1 MMRQEPDIFRALG
14 APEFM
19 VILFTVVFALA
30 IVIAINVVICLLLQ
44 NCYKRIPSQFRKQ
57 EPGLVWLL
65 LIPCFS
71 LVWNFFVFPR
81 LSQSF
86 KAYFDSIGR
95 TDVGDCAGGVGLA
108 YAICCAVSII
118 PYLGCLTGIASLVLL
133 IIYLVQTND
142 LKNQIP
148 VV

>member
-1 MMRQEPDIFRALG
+1 MRSESDVIAALG
-14 APEFM
+14 VLGIVVVALLL
-19 VILFTVVFALA
+19 ILVV
-30 IVIAINVVICLLLQ
+30 NVVICLLLQ
-44 NCYKRIPSQFRKQ
+44 NCYKRIPPQFRKL
-57 EPGLVWLL
+57 EPSLVWLL

-86 KAYFDSIGR
+86 KSYFDSIGR
-95 TDVGDCAGGVGLA
+95 SDVGDCSGSIGLA

-133 IIYLVQTND
+133 IIYLVRVNE

-148 VV
+148 AM

>member
-1 MMRQEPDIFRALG
+1 MRSESDVIAALG
-14 APEFM
+14 MMGIVLVVLLLIFA
-19 VILFTVVFALA
+19 VNIL
-30 IVIAINVVICLLLQ
+30 ICLLLQ
-44 NCYKRIPSQFRKQ
+44 SCYKRIPQQFRKL

-86 KAYFDSIGR
+86 KSYFDSIGR
-95 TDVGDCAGGVGLA
+95 TDVGDCSGNIGLA
-108 YAICCAVSII
+108 YAICCAVSVI

-133 IIYLVQTND
+133 IMYLVKANE

-148 VV
+148 AA